1 MDDLDKKLF
10 KDLSEKT
17 VIPSKCEYVI
27 KNAFNNNQRKNKS
40 PIRNILLISFKDKRA
55 AGKTAALNAINWYT
69 GRGAR
74 GYEGWNI
81 LGKTG

>member
-1 MDDLDKKLF
+1 MYQDIRQRDLA
-10 KDLSEKT
+10 T
-17 VIPSKCEYVI
+17 
-27 KNAFNNNQRKNKS
+27 AFIWMQTE
-40 PIRNILLISFKDKRA
+40 IRNILLISFKDKRA